1 MSSMVKVLSVRQPWA
16 WLIVAGLKDIE
27 NRTWKTDYRGRLL
40 IHAGKEFDWSAL
52 RWLSVISQTYPPMI
66 GVMWQILVHFGLD
79 ADDVEYGNPPTLHQ
93 EELGALVGSVTLL
106 DIVHWSDSDSVW
118 AEPGNWN
125 WQLIAPAA
133 ITPVPM
139 PGRLGLYEIPA
150 LALQSAERVGG
161 AVNIRNTP

>member
-1 MSSMVKVLSVRQPWA
+1 MSTVVKVLSIRQPWA

-93 EELGALVGSVTLL
+93 EELGALVGSVVLGNII
-106 DIVHWSDSDSVW
+106 DDSDSVW
-118 AEPGNWN
+118 AEPANWH
-125 WQLIAPAA
+125 WLLIAPAA
-133 ITPVPM
+133 ITPIPM
-139 PGRLGLYEIPA
+139 PGRLGLFEIPA
-150 LALQSAERVGG
+150 SSVT
-161 AVNIRNTP
+161 IRPTP